1 MEVLGG
7 DDLIVDDVFDVGLGG
22 ELAQGGVVVGGVG
35 LDGDDAEV
43 FVALDETSSGRARV
57 GLCVTGNGGVA
68 VEDEVAVRC
77 DGGDLCVYRRGEA
90 EEQKREG
97 QRKWTGS
104 GGSGV
109 VATGHGYTSRK
120 LCWGVYRQLARRR

>member
-1 MEVLGG
+1 MGG

-22 ELAQGGVVVGGVG
+22 EPAQGGGVVGGVG

-43 FVALDETSSGRARV
+43 LVALGDAGTDGTSV
-57 GLCVTGNGGVA
+57 GFGISGNGGVA
-68 VEDEVAVRC
+68 VEDEVAVRR